1 MFASSVK
8 IYLEDTDAQGIV
20 YHASYL
26 RFFERSR
33 SDWLDISGAGLA
45 ATQERGYRLVVF
57 EMKIKF
63 AKTAKLGD
71 TLQLS
76 TEVKLTSPFRLQFTQ
91 LAKRD
96 GELVTR
102 AEVEVVCISNKG
114 DVAEISHAIPS
125 LA

>member
-26 RFFERSR
+26 RFFERAR
-33 SDWLDISGAGLA
+33 SDWLDVSGAGLA
-45 ATQERGYRLVVF
+45 QTQERGFRLVVY

-71 TLQLS
+71 TLSIS
-76 TEVKLTSPFRLQFTQ
+76 TEVKLSSPFRLTFVQ

-102 AEVEVVCISNKG
+102 ADVEVVC
-114 DVAEISHAIPS
+114 VAESGDLAEINQAIPS